1 MGGGGSTTI
10 KQNLNMSMLNEMLYK
25 SVEKNE
31 SITSNDIENVQN
43 MEIEYGTVI
52 GCNIETEQTSES
64 SIMTNTQQIVNSFKS
79 VENELASAMQAQV
92 SGALDKQTQMGNL
105 QFGDRQNIEQNIN
118 NEIKNIVTTEMKTE
132 NLTKVINNAVNV
144 QNQKVYIDTAICN
157 DGETHSFKQDISAD
171 IAAQT
176 VSQNILSATTQNKV
190 INDIVAETEATLST
204 KAGGVAEV
212 VDSVGNAFSGPFMYA
227 AIASVACALIL
238 VVALVALGRS
248 PAGQNAMRSGKF
260 PGMK

>member
-10 KQNLNMSMLNEMLYK
+10 KQNLNMSMVNEMLYS

-52 GCNIETEQTSES
+52 GCNIETQQTSES
-64 SIMTNTQQIVNSFKS
+64 SIMTKTKQIVSSFKS
-79 VENELASAMQAQV
+79 VENDIASAMQAQV

-118 NEIKNIVTTEMKTE
+118 NEIKNVITTEMSSE
-132 NLTKVINNAVNV
+132 NLTNVINNAVNI
-144 QNQKVYIDTAICN
+144 QNQKVYIDAAICN

-176 VSQNILSATTQNKV
+176 VSENILSAVSENKV
-190 INDIVAETEATLST
+190 INDIVAETEAKLST
-204 KAGGVAEV
+204 KAGGAAEV
-212 VDSVGNAFSGPFMYA
+212 VDSVGNAFAGPFMYA
-227 AIASVACALIL
+227 AIASVVCVLIL
-238 VVALVALGRS
+238 VAAMVALGKS
-248 PAGQNAMRSGKF
+248 PAGQKAMNSAASRAF
-260 PGMK
+260 R

>member
-1 MGGGGSTTI
+1 
-10 KQNLNMSMLNEMLYK
+10 
-25 SVEKNE
+25 
-31 SITSNDIENVQN
+31 
-43 MEIEYGTVI
+43 
-52 GCNIETEQTSES
+52 
-64 SIMTNTQQIVNSFKS
+64 MTKTRQIVSSFKS
-79 VENELASAMQAQV
+79 VENDIASAMQAQV

-118 NEIKNIVTTEMKTE
+118 NEIKNVITTEMSSE
-132 NLTKVINNAVNV
+132 NLTTVINNAVNI

-157 DGETHSFKQDISAD
+157 EGETHSFKQDISAD

-176 VSQNILSATTQNKV
+176 VSENILSAVSQNKV